1 MQDPFLPDTNLKIPV
16 NLAIQKN
23 LMDTIRKYI
32 QKLAAHQEVCQYL
45 FLQTESLI
53 RWDHQGQDN
62 IKEGD
67 LIIIFSERF
76 QQKEYVK
83 RVDEWLEQS
92 RLWMYERQIS
102 YQLIRLSDAFENSLR
117 DFLKVRKLLIR

>member
-1 MQDPFLPDTNLKIPV
+1 MGHLHFRIWKPKHVRRVET
-16 NLAIQKN
+16 
-23 LMDTIRKYI
+23 T
-32 QKLAAHQEVCQYL
+32 
-45 FLQTESLI
+45 
-53 RWDHQGQDN
+53 
-62 IKEGD
+62 
-67 LIIIFSERF
+67 F

-83 RVDEWLEQS
+83 RVDEWIKQS